1 MSYWY
6 TLEQL
11 GRFHQQQLLA
21 EAARERLIAAV
32 ARPVGERRTRPLP
45 VLATCIR
52 VTRTASNDCQWWWL
66 RRAQLHLIGRD
77 LGGRRA

>member
-32 ARPVGERRTRPLP
+32 ARPVGERRTRPLRFSP
-45 VLATCIR
+45 PASGCCARPAT
-52 VTRTASNDCQWWWL
+52 TAS
-66 RRAQLHLIGRD
+66 
-77 LGGRRA
+77 GGSGVRSCT